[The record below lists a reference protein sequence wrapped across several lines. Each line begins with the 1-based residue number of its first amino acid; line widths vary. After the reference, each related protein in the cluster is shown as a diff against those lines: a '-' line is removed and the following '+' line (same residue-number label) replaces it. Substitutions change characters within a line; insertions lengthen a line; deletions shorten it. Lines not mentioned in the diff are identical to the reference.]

1 MHDLM
6 YSGPPTLP
14 KNFNSLNLKLATA
27 VAAEKCL
34 FHTVPVV
41 GSFEHQNSSFREN
54 QELSRDVRYSTVTIV
69 QAEIVVVKDRL
80 ILTILR
86 KFHTSYHLVMSSAVL
101 LDHFKAK
108 ILLLV
113 KWSPTKT
120 FCVNIE
126 IIMPTKMNNFTKCSY
141 WKR

>member
-1 MHDLM
+1 M
-6 YSGPPTLP
+6 
-14 KNFNSLNLKLATA
+14 
-27 VAAEKCL
+27 AAEKCL
-34 FHTVPVV
+34 FLTVPVV

-80 ILTILR
+80 ILTILW
-86 KFHTSYHLVMSSAVL
+86 KIQTSYHLVMSSAVL

-141 WKR
+141 

>member
-69 QAEIVVVKDRL
+69 QAEIMVVKDRS

-86 KFHTSYHLVMSSAVL
+86 KIHTSYQLIMSSVL

-113 KWSPTKT
+113 KWSPPKT

-141 WKR
+141 